1 MPPLVAKIGTPLHY
15 TIYYTLK
22 IIKVN
27 TGMNISLNI
36 HHFYSGSGIYFSDKV
51 NISPKEKKLKRRI
64 CILLAGIICLGLNIL
79 SIGSP
84 DNGAAD
90 DDAIN
95 AYLDVSASVEH
106 DDKNIISAEG
116 NIKYIDFTPTAAA
129 MRAAS
134 DYDIKTHGSDR
145 HISWIDLLAAWAA
158 KNGGSFDS
166 FSEKKLAAL
175 AERIL
180 SVGTAQACGNEKL
193 FNYYSEA
200 YGAVLGGMLG
210 EYAAVSRGEDG
221 SENTECLYG
230 IRAFSPIA
238 AGWQYTD
245 YDDFGASRSFGYRRR
260 HLGHDMLGSV
270 GTPVIA
276 MEGGYVEC
284 CGWNVY
290 GGWRIGI
297 RSFDGKRYYYYAHL
311 RRGHPY
317 CDIYEGKIV
326 DAGEVIGYLG
336 MTGYSTKE
344 DKNNIDT
351 PHLHVGLE
359 IIFKPEQKDGYN
371 QIWVDMY
378 SITSFLSDK
387 RAATFHDAA
396 ANERVSRI
404 HYIYPETPD

>member
-1 MPPLVAKIGTPLHY
+1 M
-15 TIYYTLK
+15 
-22 IIKVN
+22 
-27 TGMNISLNI
+27 
-36 HHFYSGSGIYFSDKV
+36 
-51 NISPKEKKLKRRI
+51 KRRI
-64 CILLAGIICLGLNIL
+64 CILLAGGLCLGLNL
-79 SIGSP
+79 WCEQTAP
-84 DNGAAD
+84 TAAEADNN
-90 DDAIN
+90 AIN
-95 AYLDVSASVEH
+95 AYLDVSASAAADSE
-106 DDKNIISAEG
+106 NSIYTEG
-116 NIKYIDFTPTAAA
+116 NIRYIEFTPTAAA
-129 MRAAS
+129 LRAAS
-134 DYDIKTHGSDR
+134 AYDIRTHGTDKF
-145 HISWIDLLAAWAA
+145 ISWIDILAAWAA
-158 KNGGSFDS
+158 KNGGSFS
-166 FSEKKLAAL
+166 AFSEKKMSVLT
-175 AERIL
+175 ESIL
-180 SVGTAQACGNEKL
+180 SLGAKKAAGNERL
-193 FNYYSEA
+193 FDYYSEA

-210 EYAAVSRGEDG
+210 EYAAVSRADDG
-221 SENTECLYG
+221 SETTESLYG

-238 AGWQYTD
+238 SGRWYND

-270 GTPVIA
+270 GTPIIA
-276 MEGGYVEC
+276 MESGYVES

-311 RRGHPY
+311 RSGHPY
-317 CDIYEGKIV
+317 CDIYEGRIV

-378 SITSFLSDK
+378 AITSFLSDR
-387 RAATFHDAA
+387 RAATFKDASA
-396 ANERVSRI
+396 GESVSRI

>member
-1 MPPLVAKIGTPLHY
+1 M
-15 TIYYTLK
+15 
-22 IIKVN
+22 
-27 TGMNISLNI
+27 
-36 HHFYSGSGIYFSDKV
+36 
-51 NISPKEKKLKRRI
+51 KRRI